1 MAVKIAEA
9 KIAVQRRTT
18 KTLNTAE
25 IMTKKRVQRLPAPT
39 KRALNVFN
47 APSETDVNG
56 SYTGKP
62 KDKTEIPVQDVDDL

>member
-39 KRALNVFN
+39 KQALKVFN
-47 APSETDVNG
+47 PPSKTDVNG

-62 KDKTEIPVQDVDDL
+62 KNEKEMPVQDADDL